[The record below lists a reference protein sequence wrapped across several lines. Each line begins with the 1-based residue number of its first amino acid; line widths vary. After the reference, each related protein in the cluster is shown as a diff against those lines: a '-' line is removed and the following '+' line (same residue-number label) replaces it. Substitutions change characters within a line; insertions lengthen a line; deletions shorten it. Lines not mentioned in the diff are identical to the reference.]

1 MKLSLVSLVRFSQL
15 IPTLPTRSKANAGND
30 SKANPSLPTN
40 TAVKINVHTGR
51 IPPTAGTTREASN
64 FCNPEKNAT
73 RPKMYKNPASSPNT
87 IYRGSGISRAP
98 RFCLQLSHHHFFPVQ
113 RFYHAC
119 LPRVKN
125 WRKRVF
131 QITPELMKPY
141 LAIHGC
147 AYHISNLRG
156 PHPKRQL
163 TAV

>member
-15 IPTLPTRSKANAGND
+15 IQTLPTKSKANAGND

-87 IYRGSGISRAP
+87 IYRGSGISKKPKGTRTKPTPPNKPMAKAYTFGFWIGPASKNLSSSATTARTKYAP
-98 RFCLQLSHHHFFPVQ
+98 R
-113 RFYHAC
+113 AM
-119 LPRVKN
+119 N
-125 WRKRVF
+125 
-131 QITPELMKPY
+131 
-141 LAIHGC
+141 IHIH
-147 AYHISNLRG
+147 YESSMNNFSIIS
-156 PHPKRQL
+156 
-163 TAV
+163 